1 MHIDVTQPELGTIV
15 RMMRSTIMVIATTT
29 EGMPADMLM
38 KRNAEL
44 ALARKL
50 VDRLQWKD
58 TNICQIC
65 RHTVEEHD
73 KDSNCPIWV

>member
-1 MHIDVTQPELGTIV
+1 MHIDVTQPELGVIV
-15 RMMRSTIMVIATTT
+15 RMMRSTIMVIDNTHG
-29 EGMPADMLM
+29 GMPADMLM

-44 ALARKL
+44 AQARKL

-65 RHTVEEHD
+65 RHTRDEHD